1 MERVARDSLN
11 AEFLCFLV
19 EMPNWRKEDRF
30 KAVARETRQQIQ
42 QDALCACNNIG
53 VIVMND
59 SNRLH

>member
-1 MERVARDSLN
+1 MPS
-11 AEFLCFLV
+11 LCFLV